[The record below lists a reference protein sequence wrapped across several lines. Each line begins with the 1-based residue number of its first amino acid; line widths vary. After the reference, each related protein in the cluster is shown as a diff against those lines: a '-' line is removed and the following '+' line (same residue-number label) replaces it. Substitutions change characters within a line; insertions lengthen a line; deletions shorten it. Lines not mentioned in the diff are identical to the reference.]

1 MTSSTPSQHEAP
13 PPAEARSAPPLRR
26 SRGQKVVA
34 GVCGG
39 LGRYFDLDPVIFR
52 VALGVLAA
60 TGGIGLIFYGF
71 AWLAVPLAD
80 EEENEGRRLL
90 TGRVSGS
97 SLSAVLMA
105 LVGSGIFL
113 SMLRN
118 GGTMAFAL
126 VLTLGVSGA
135 AVWSRRRPAVAATAE
150 EGGRIDPAAA
160 LAVAEAPPETKA
172 PPLLVERPSWWRDPI
187 VKDGST
193 GKVAIGYLWGPHG
206 IVDRDGKVNGEVP
219 KPGGQ
224 WGTPV
229 DDPVRPVPSVRTDSR
244 PVSVGGLVFL
254 LALLAGGLGTGLSW
268 EGHPL
273 GTSLQIGLAA
283 ALGVIG
289 LGLLVSS
296 FLGRTGFGTLCLMVL
311 TAGLL
316 TVASALPKEI
326 STVWARETWRPA
338 TVAAVQPQ
346 YELGTGVGTLDLS
359 HLVVPAGTTVSTRVG
374 IGAGKVK
381 VIVPRN
387 ATVTLRA
394 RVGLGDLMLPPEHVA
409 RPPAAPAAPTA
420 PTAPSAPAA
429 PAAPTAPTAP
439 SAPAA
444 PTALSAPTAPAA
456 PGTPVPPARSSD
468 GPAVDV
474 APTVAVAL
482 PAASAP
488 VTPAAPTVAPPVPPT
503 LAPPEPT
510 AEPAGDIDIA
520 PDLDETRT
528 LVPPPGVTP
537 GGTVDLFL
545 EVGLGQVEVVRA
557 AA

>member
-1 MTSSTPSQHEAP
+1 MTSSTLSHHEAP

-39 LGRYFDLDPVIFR
+39 LGRHFDLDPVIFR
-52 VALGVLAA
+52 VALGVLAV
-60 TGGIGLIFYGF
+60 TGGVGLIFYGF
-71 AWLAVPLAD
+71 AWLVIPLAG

-126 VLTLGVSGA
+126 VLTLGLSGA
-135 AVWSRRRPAVAATAE
+135 AVWSQRRPAVAATAE

-172 PPLLVERPSWWRDPI
+172 PPLVEFPSWWRDPI

-206 IVDRDGKVNGEVP
+206 IVDKDGRVDGEVP
-219 KPGGQ
+219 TPGGQ
-224 WGTPV
+224 WGPQRA
-229 DDPVRPVPSVRTDSR
+229 PGRPVPSRRVGGE
-244 PVSVGGLVFL
+244 PVSIGGLVFL
-254 LALLAGGLGTGLSW
+254 FALMAGGLGTGLSW
-268 EGHPL
+268 DGHPL

-316 TVASALPKEI
+316 AVASVLPKEI

-338 TVAAVQPQ
+338 AVAAVQPR

-359 HLVVPAGTTVSTRVG
+359 QLAVPAGTTVSTRVEV
-374 IGAGKVK
+374 GAGKVK

-394 RVGLGDLMLPPEHVA
+394 HVGLGDLMLPPDQPA
-409 RPPAAPAAPTA
+409 RPPAPSAAATAPTAPPVTATAHTAPTA
-420 PTAPSAPAA
+420 PTAAPAR
-429 PAAPTAPTAP
+429 P
-439 SAPAA
+439 
-444 PTALSAPTAPAA
+444 
-456 PGTPVPPARSSD
+456 SD
-468 GPAVDV
+468 GPAATGV
-474 APTVAVAL
+474 P
-482 PAASAP
+482 PA
-488 VTPAAPTVAPPVPPT
+488 PT
-503 LAPPEPT
+503 LAPAATPGPPS
-510 AEPAGDIDIA
+510 EPASDIDIA